1 MNILNKYR
9 TDGQGLHSFV
19 DQTDKKQY
27 LYSQFEVDNCHFVMP
42 VFDQPDIRAAWTFR
56 TIYPTDWV
64 VISNENSRVYT
75 QAEQSLLNSDLVSIS
90 KLYGIEFNPST
101 PAFKSAFFHET
112 PKISTYLYAIVAGPY
127 GFFEYKNVKGDGLP
141 PMKIYAR
148 QSLMKSVLHEELFK
162 ATASGMNFYN
172 DMFGRP
178 YPFRKYDQIFV
189 PEFNE
194 GGMEN
199 VGAITYAEDLLF
211 RDETVT
217 MAKKT
222 ELLITVLHE
231 LAHMWFGDLVTMKWW
246 NDLWLNESFATY
258 MSYIALTEIKDLN
271 QYSKYAWLDFLDT
284 KFEGVSNDQLL
295 STHPI
300 CSDIK
305 STDQVESIFDGISY
319 GKGASWIKQVHNV
332 FGQDT
337 LKSALHIYF
346 DKYAWKNTE
355 LKDFIGSLQE
365 AYEKSGDQSMG

>member
-1 MNILNKYR
+1 
-9 TDGQGLHSFV
+9 
-19 DQTDKKQY
+19 
-27 LYSQFEVDNCHFVMP
+27 
-42 VFDQPDIRAAWTFR
+42 
-56 TIYPTDWV
+56 
-64 VISNENSRVYT
+64 
-75 QAEQSLLNSDLVSIS
+75 
-90 KLYGIEFNPST
+90 
-101 PAFKSAFFHET
+101 
-112 PKISTYLYAIVAGPY
+112 
-127 GFFEYKNVKGDGLP
+127 
-141 PMKIYAR
+141 MKIYAR